1 MRSIPLSKL
10 IQVMLQNVVTMS
22 WKWAAIMALGHLA
35 TTYIGF
41 FILGEHDIVVSWMT
55 FIYYWV
61 VTGSSV
67 GYGDLSPTTELGKLF
82 TALYVIPG
90 ALSIF
95 AFVVGKAIST
105 LTAMV
110 NKLMNGLGDYS
121 TRTGHTVVIGFIDG
135 QTQKLLKEIGALA
148 AKDLVLV
155 TTEDPQEL
163 KSQISTV
170 RTPSLNDREN
180 LIRAGISNA
189 SHIVILT
196 NNDQQALMASLAVS
210 AIPSTGHIVA
220 YFQSQE
226 TVELVKSHCPEIEIV
241 VSTSVETM
249 SRALVDPGASTVL
262 TQLSSSAVDAT
273 LHSIILTCN
282 EPQTYSDLCDMMRP
296 YRATLIGHQVPSA
309 AMPTLDPDFDAPIP
323 DGSKL
328 FYVACA
334 RINGKNFRV

>member
-1 MRSIPLSKL
+1 MRSLPLSKL
-10 IQVMLQNVVTMS
+10 IQIMLQNVVTMS
-22 WKWAAIMALGHLA
+22 WKWTGILALGHML
-35 TTYIGF
+35 TTYLGF
-41 FILGEHDIVVSWMT
+41 LILGELDLVVSWMT

-121 TRTGHTVVIGFIDG
+121 TRTGHTVVIGYING

-148 AKDLVLV
+148 SKDLVLV

-163 KSQISTV
+163 KSLVSTV
-170 RTPSLNDREN
+170 RTASLNDREN
-180 LIRAGISNA
+180 LLRAGISGA
-189 SHIVILT
+189 SHIVVLT
-196 NNDQQALMASLAVS
+196 SDDQQALMASLAVS
-210 AIPSTGHIVA
+210 AIPSTGHIVSF
-220 YFQSQE
+220 FQNQE
-226 TVELVKSHCPEIEIV
+226 TVELVKAHCPEIETV

-249 SRALVDPGASTVL
+249 SRALVDPGASAVL
-262 TQLSSSAVDAT
+262 MQLSSSAVDAT
-273 LHSIILTCN
+273 LHSVVLSCK
-282 EPQTYSDLCDMMRP
+282 EPQDYSDLCDMMRP
-296 YRATLIGHQVPSA
+296 HRATLIGHQMPDA
-309 AMPTLDPDFDAPIP
+309 IAPTLDPDFDALIP
-323 DGSKL
+323 NGSKL
-328 FYVACA
+328 FYVARA
-334 RINGKNFRV
+334 RINGETFTV